1 MSSVTYSIPFSF
13 STVAIALFMHCGIA
27 VAATTEVDDKK
38 KEHPLERVEVT
49 AQKRTQDL
57 QDVPVALTVVS
68 GTDIAESVSLDI
80 YDLQGYVPAF
90 QAFQSQSATNS
101 SFSVRGIGTSSQNFG
116 FESSVGLYVDGVY
129 RSRQNAVINDLVD
142 IDAVEILRGPQGT
155 LFGKNTPAGAVVFR
169 SKAPT
174 FENGDGFVS
183 GTLGSDNLYRLSGA
197 TSISLVDDRLAAR
210 VSGFTT
216 QRDGWIDDVN
226 LGKNTINNRD
236 RSGVRLQALYTPNE
250 DVSIRVIADYA
261 ELDEHCCG
269 ALTLQS
275 NAIANDIA
283 GKFGSDALL
292 MMPPVSAT
300 LFGGESFYDYT
311 TALSALPVSAM
322 TDKGLSAEVNWQI
335 SDTLLVTSVSGWRS
349 FDSLDTTDTDF
360 TDADMLS
367 TTNDAGQQAFSQELR
382 ATYSRDSVTLIGGLY
397 YFSQNLGLN
406 FDITTGEEFPLFFTA
421 SAAELM
427 PLIEGINGLSAAT
440 GGLIAPA
447 AAATPANTQ
456 LAHTAY
462 QEQDSIAV
470 FGQSDWQFAEH
481 FTLTTGIRYTREE
494 KTLVGRYTERGP
506 GINGLP
512 QDPALLPNP
521 ILAGSAL
528 GGIAQALASGNQP
541 ELSQLAALA
550 PFQQAGWGYF
560 FLGTA
565 SVLPRTALDESRKD
579 NQITGTV
586 KLSWQP
592 DNDRLY
598 YASVGTGF
606 KSGGMNTDRIAEG
619 LNPQFNAEKA
629 TAFEVGL
636 KQDIDALNLRINAAA
651 HHTRIDDFQAS
662 TFTGFGFNLQ
672 NAGDLSTKGFEL
684 EMIWFPTTDTR
695 LGVNMARTLA
705 TFDKFEKG
713 TCWVAYSW
721 HTGIDDPGRPSTDA
735 PYCSRTGD
743 RLGFEPET
751 TLGVNLEHTI
761 NIGAYSFLLAL
772 DYQYTGDLY
781 LDDSND
787 PYKHVDS
794 FDIVNARIS
803 MNIPQWDMDVTLW
816 GRNVLD
822 EEYIARNGFDV
833 PVQAGKLM
841 AYPGQPASYGITLR
855 KAF

>member
-335 SDTLLVTSVSGWRS
+335 SDTLLVTSVSLPMQICSAPQTMRVS
-349 FDSLDTTDTDF
+349 KRFPKNS
-360 TDADMLS
+360 
-367 TTNDAGQQAFSQELR
+367 GQ
-382 ATYSRDSVTLIGGLY
+382 
-397 YFSQNLGLN
+397 
-406 FDITTGEEFPLFFTA
+406 
-421 SAAELM
+421 
-427 PLIEGINGLSAAT
+427 
-440 GGLIAPA
+440 
-447 AAATPANTQ
+447 
-456 LAHTAY
+456 
-462 QEQDSIAV
+462 
-470 FGQSDWQFAEH
+470 
-481 FTLTTGIRYTREE
+481 
-494 KTLVGRYTERGP
+494 
-506 GINGLP
+506 
-512 QDPALLPNP
+512 
-521 ILAGSAL
+521 
-528 GGIAQALASGNQP
+528 
-541 ELSQLAALA
+541 
-550 PFQQAGWGYF
+550 
-560 FLGTA
+560 
-565 SVLPRTALDESRKD
+565 RTVEI
-579 NQITGTV
+579 Q
-586 KLSWQP
+586 
-592 DNDRLY
+592 
-598 YASVGTGF
+598 
-606 KSGGMNTDRIAEG
+606 
-619 LNPQFNAEKA
+619 
-629 TAFEVGL
+629 
-636 KQDIDALNLRINAAA
+636 
-651 HHTRIDDFQAS
+651 
-662 TFTGFGFNLQ
+662 
-672 NAGDLSTKGFEL
+672 
-684 EMIWFPTTDTR
+684 
-695 LGVNMARTLA
+695 
-705 TFDKFEKG
+705 
-713 TCWVAYSW
+713 
-721 HTGIDDPGRPSTDA
+721 
-735 PYCSRTGD
+735 
-743 RLGFEPET
+743 
-751 TLGVNLEHTI
+751 
-761 NIGAYSFLLAL
+761 
-772 DYQYTGDLY
+772 
-781 LDDSND
+781 
-787 PYKHVDS
+787 
-794 FDIVNARIS
+794 
-803 MNIPQWDMDVTLW
+803 
-816 GRNVLD
+816 
-822 EEYIARNGFDV
+822 
-833 PVQAGKLM
+833 
-841 AYPGQPASYGITLR
+841 
-855 KAF
+855 